1 MTTDWLLRVRDGVNF
16 VNSSKYRIWGIQKLT
31 SNGKHFVKHVKPGD
45 RLWFVLSLPSQGKLI
60 AVATY
65 RSHNQRNL
73 GPLVNISKT
82 DEELGWTG
90 MELRKIDTE
99 VHYTDLYGLNDCELL
114 SKITYRATISKYNE
128 KCIVNLPVEYSYIA
142 RYSKVTVGSVGL

>member
-1 MTTDWLLRVRDGVNF
+1 MTTDWLLRVGDGVNF
-16 VNSSKYRIWGIQKLT
+16 VNSSKYRIWGIASK
-31 SNGKHFVKHVKPGD
+31 NGNHFVKHVKPGD
-45 RLWFVLSLPSQGKLI
+45 RLWFVTRKSQGKLI
-60 AVATY
+60 AVATF

-90 MELRKIDTE
+90 GGDDWRNDTE

-114 SKITYRATISKYNE
+114 SKIKGAATIRRYNE
-128 KCIVNLPVEYSYIA
+128 NCKVNLPVEYSYIA
-142 RYSKVTVGSVGL
+142 RYSKVIVGSVGL